1 MYQEKVLHLQKMQV
15 YERKR
20 RNIHDP
26 ETERTAACGGYYRQK
41 YFVYIFQNGDEF
53 IAAI

>member
-1 MYQEKVLHLQKMQV
+1 MPISKDGEVSS
-15 YERKR
+15 
-20 RNIHDP
+20 
-26 ETERTAACGGYYRQK
+26 ERTAACGGYYRQK